1 MVCNCHPNS
10 QNAPIKELSKR
21 DIVLGLAS
29 GSLVLVTGCQTNDI
43 TGRQQIAFVSDN
55 ELATMSL
62 SAWSELKAKTKVTT
76 DANARARVA
85 NVGSKIAK
93 ASAIPNAQW
102 EYEVFD
108 TPDVNA
114 FVLPGGK
121 VGVYQGL
128 LNLVQND
135 AQLACVLGHEAG
147 HVSGRHASERYSQA
161 ILAQVGMVAAQVGA
175 TRIPVSSQAQKDI
188 VTALGIGV
196 QYGILLPYS
205 RKHELE
211 ADLIGLKYMIN
222 AGYDPRESV
231 KLWQRMA
238 ASAKNKPPEFLS
250 THPSEETRIARLTD
264 ELRKLGYQV

>member
-1 MVCNCHPNS
+1 MVCNCHNHS
-10 QNAPIKELSKR
+10 KQSEIKELSKR
-21 DIVLGLAS
+21 DIVMGLAT

-43 TGRQQIAFVSDN
+43 TGRQQIAFIPDSQ
-55 ELATMSL
+55 LASMSL
-62 SAWSELKAKTKVTT
+62 SAWSDLKAKTKISSNP
-76 DANARARVA
+76 NARARVA
-85 NVGSKIAK
+85 NVGAKIAQ
-93 ASAIPNAQW
+93 ASQIPNAQW

-147 HVSGRHASERYSQA
+147 HVSGRHASERMSQGV
-161 ILAQVGMVAAQVGA
+161 LAQVGMVAVQVGA
-175 TRIPVSSQAQKDI
+175 TKIPVSTQAQKDI

-231 KLWQRMA
+231 KLWTLMA
-238 ASAKNKPPEFLS
+238 ANAKNKPPEFLS